1 MGIFSDKC
9 EKCGQRVKKRARF
22 CGKCGEGAPGAWIKC
37 FKCHQWMGVESEF
50 CPHCKAVQHRDEREM
65 IENGVIPLKP
75 GVFVQRID
83 VDAVR
88 SRLDKSQTITIE
100 HGTSAILMVEG
111 EIKDVLGPGSYKAAD
126 SIWKRFFVGQP
137 PTSLFI
143 VDSGEIAFPYANQK
157 LRSKE
162 DMELNLYAEIVVQF
176 DPRHAANMIANIIK
190 NKRQVQHDP
199 KFDASDASVS
209 AVIENA
215 VTAPPLDTNLANDF
229 LQLGY
234 SDFWQYFKSVF
245 HNSIKKLC
253 SSTSIDVLIRDPEVR
268 FRFEQ
273 EMAKEF
279 ERVGTS
285 CGMRLVRVS
294 AVDFYGPDYE
304 KLRQQAGEIEAETRR
319 LTLENRARQVLL
331 EDQKNKLTDEQS
343 LKLYIDRLAFEYGVE
358 SETQANDLEALRLDL
373 AHKLKLKSLKQE
385 QELVSDDAEFARREA
400 ALENMFN
407 INESIKYNDF
417 TRSEDAKQ
425 VDHDLV
431 QDAKRHDAEM
441 SKVMDWMQIK
451 DLKGEQKLKREREML
466 AAYAKYSDA
475 ELVAVLPPEQ
485 VELVLKIRKQENAA
499 RLEDKLSGLSP
510 EQILAM
516 KAAESPEAAKAL
528 AELAKAKNSSEA
540 EVAKAKAEMA
550 KEANAQM
557 ERVLDKSLDAN
568 AKAASNQQTFVKNN

>member
-1 MGIFSDKC
+1 
-9 EKCGQRVKKRARF
+9 
-22 CGKCGEGAPGAWIKC
+22 
-37 FKCHQWMGVESEF
+37 MGVESEF